1 MIVNPPPD
9 PSWRKPAG
17 MALILLL
24 IALWAGL
31 VLAASPLIGTWPIA
45 VQSGVYLI
53 AGIAWIFPLR
63 PLLLWMETGK
73 WREP

>member
-1 MIVNPPPD
+1 MIVNPPPE

-31 VLAASPLIGTWPIA
+31 VLAASPLIGSWPIA

-53 AGIAWIFPLR
+53 AGTVWIFPLR

>member
-1 MIVNPPPD
+1 MIVNPPPE

-53 AGIAWIFPLR
+53 AGIVWIFPLR

-73 WREP
+73 WRER

>member
-1 MIVNPPPD
+1 MIVNPPPE

-31 VLAASPLIGTWPIA
+31 VLAASPLIGSWPIA

-53 AGIAWIFPLR
+53 AGIVWIFPLR

>member
-1 MIVNPPPD
+1 MVNPPPE

-53 AGIAWIFPLR
+53 AGIVWIFPLR